1 MAAQPGPPRSA
12 LKRYL
17 PLIAVLAVA
26 AIVVVVVVAV
36 GGDDK
41 KKTAST
47 SSSSG
52 AGVAKGPVPTYASA
66 QADGTVNSLNF
77 GPNCDTSTGRLKL
90 PSHDAPPCVPVFT
103 GDNGGDIDPDHGV
116 TKDTIRIAR
125 YVAPPDPAGDFLAQS
140 IGVYDS
146 PDQLK
151 ATNEGFLAEF
161 SKRSELYGR
170 KIQLVDLNGTGNS
183 SDEQAAQADAEKAKE
198 LKVFAVIGGP
208 SQTKS
213 FAQTLANE
221 EILCVGTCL
230 ISQPGSFYKDNAPY
244 LWPGLEPD
252 QASDLNV
259 EFVKKQL
266 VGKNAEFAGDAKYV
280 SKPRTF
286 VILSYDTPTGQFKPV
301 WDKWK
306 ADLEA
311 AIGQPI
317 QQVNYYLQV
326 ATVQADAQVIAQK
339 LKAVDASTVIF
350 AGDPF
355 TPIYITQEATKQGY
369 FPEWVLSGTV
379 FADTTVFARQFDQ
392 QQWAHAFGMSLI
404 PTRIPRNL
412 GDPFQ
417 TYTECG
423 TLPEPPAK
431 NAQAIVY
438 ANWDLLMT
446 GLSLA
451 GPHLTP
457 QNFQAGIFA
466 APLPPRDPGRL
477 RQTTSY
483 GDHGIWPAGTDFG
496 GADDTGI
503 VWWDAKATGEDET
516 GKTTPAGEWRFMDG
530 GARFRPGEIPTAPMS
545 LFKTDN
551 TVTYFVDGPNAP
563 DGTLPVP
570 DALKALPCSR

>member
-17 PLIAVLAVA
+17 PLIVVLAVA
-26 AIVVVVVVAV
+26 AIVIGIVVAV
-36 GGDDK
+36 GGDD

-52 AGVAKGPVPTYASA
+52 AGVAKGPVPTYAAA
-66 QADGTVNSLNF
+66 QADGTVNSLNW
-77 GPNCDTSTGRLKL
+77 GPNCDMTTGRLKI
-90 PSHDAPPCVPVFT
+90 PAHDAPPCVPVFT
-103 GDNGGDIDPDHGV
+103 GDNGGDVDPDHGV

-140 IGVYDS
+140 IGLYDS
-146 PDQLK
+146 PDQVK
-151 ATNEGFLAEF
+151 ATNAGFMSEF
-161 SKRSELYGR
+161 SKRVELYGR
-170 KIQLVDLNGTGNS
+170 KIELVDLNGTGNS

-198 LKVFAVIGGP
+198 LKVFAVLGGP

-221 EILCVGTCL
+221 GILCVGSCL
-230 ISQPGSFYKDNAPY
+230 VAQSGEFYKASAPY
-244 LWPGLEPD
+244 LWPGIEPD
-252 QASDLNV
+252 QASALNV

-266 VGKNAEFAGDAKYV
+266 VGKNAEFAGDPKYV

-286 VILSYDTPTGQFKPV
+286 VILSYDTPTGQFKAV

-311 AIGQPI
+311 ATGQQV

-326 ATVQADAQVIAQK
+326 ATVQADAQVIVQK
-339 LKAVDASTVIF
+339 LKAIDASTVIF
-350 AGDPF
+350 TGDPF
-355 TPIYITQEATKQGY
+355 TPIYFTQEATKQGY

-379 FADTTVFARQFDQ
+379 FADTTAFARQFDQ
-392 QQWAHAFGMSLI
+392 QQWAHAFGMSLV

-412 GDPFQ
+412 GDAFQ

-423 TLPEPPAK
+423 TQPPPPAQ

-438 ANWDLLMT
+438 ANWNLLMT
-446 GLSLA
+446 GISLA
-451 GPHLTP
+451 GPKLTAE
-457 QNFQAGIFA
+457 NFQAGLFA
-466 APLPPRDPGRL
+466 APLPQRDPGNL
-477 RQTTSY
+477 LPSTSY

-496 GADDTGI
+496 GGDDTGL
-503 VWWDAKATGEDET
+503 VWWDPKATGEDET
-516 GKTTPAGEWRFMDG
+516 GKTNATGEYRFMNG
-530 GARFRPGEIPTAPMS
+530 GARFRPGEIPTAPMA

-563 DGTLPVP
+563 AGTLPVP
-570 DALKALPCSR
+570 DALKPRSCVP